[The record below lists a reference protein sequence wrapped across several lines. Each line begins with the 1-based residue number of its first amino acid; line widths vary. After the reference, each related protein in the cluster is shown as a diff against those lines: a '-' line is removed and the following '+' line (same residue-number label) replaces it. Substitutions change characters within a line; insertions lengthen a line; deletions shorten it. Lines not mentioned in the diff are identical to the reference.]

1 MVYPPKVIHRLPK
14 CRTDGAVFFAHFAA
28 LCRITICIDDIQMGA
43 FTLEITQLW
52 NDACDILRN
61 EITEVSYNTFIK
73 SALTP
78 VALRGDTCVLQAA
91 TDSTIILSASVTAP
105 CLRPL

>member
-1 MVYPPKVIHRLPK
+1 MVYPPEVIHRLPK

-61 EITEVSYNTFIK
+61 EITEVSYNTFISFK
-73 SALTP
+73 SGREDQTTEGYSNHYFT
-78 VALRGDTCVLQAA
+78 RN
-91 TDSTIILSASVTAP
+91 S
-105 CLRPL
+105 R